1 MSKKRIV
8 VAAALLSLVAGAAN
22 AQDKANS
29 PQNPT
34 AAPQGTGQGT
44 MGNGPVNGQD
54 SVGGMMGGA
63 AAEQEAAKDGGIV
76 GIFLDLS
83 VDAVGAPARL
93 MVRSVAPYSPAY
105 YAGIKGG
112 DQIVAVD
119 GQPVEA
125 KGLSDV
131 AKAIRGEAG
140 TPVLLSLSRQRQSRE
155 VSLTRVEPVSE
166 HDGHHMSDD
175 GHMAGGGMMGMNG
188 DMMGDRHQNGSGDGS
203 DGQHGMGMMGHMGRM
218 ARMMEACNDMMQ
230 SQRHPPNSRFPE
242 HSEPSPNE

>member
-8 VAAALLSLVAGAAN
+8 VAAALLSLVAGAAD
-22 AQDKANS
+22 AQDKANP

-34 AAPQGTGQGT
+34 ATPQGSGQR
-44 MGNGPVNGQD
+44 MIGNGGQD
-54 SVGGMMGGA
+54 SGGGMMGSA
-63 AAEQEAAKDGGIV
+63 APEQEAAKERGIV
-76 GIFLDLS
+76 GIVIDLS

-93 MVRSVAPYSPAY
+93 IVRSVAPYSPAY

-131 AKAIRGEAG
+131 ATAIGGEAG
-140 TPVLLSLSRQRQSRE
+140 TPVKLSTSRQGQSRE

-166 HDGHHMSDD
+166 HDGHHMS
-175 GHMAGGGMMGMNG
+175 GGGMMGMNG
-188 DMMGDRHQNGSGDGS
+188 GMMGGRHQNGSGEES
-203 DGQHGMGMMGHMGRM
+203 DGQHDMMGMMGHMGQ
-218 ARMMEACNDMMQ
+218 MMEACDDMMQ
-230 SQRHPPNSRFPE
+230 SQRHPPNSQFRE
-242 HSEPSPNE
+242 HSEPSPEE